1 MKTRVITG
9 IVALLILVPF
19 LIFSHTP
26 AYTVFAVIVSLVGVF
41 EMIRCQKKIKVVQ
54 VTVASLVYAVLTPV
68 FSTCLESSRLRSSV
82 S

>member
-26 AYTVFAVIVSLVGVF
+26 AYTVFAVIVSLIGVF
-41 EMIRCQKKIKVVQ
+41 EMIICQK
-54 VTVASLVYAVLTPV
+54 
-68 FSTCLESSRLRSSV
+68 E
-82 S
+82 